1 MVIGIEASRAN
12 RAQRTGVE
20 WYAAH
25 LLRELHRLPVA
36 TLHAWVLYT
45 NAPLQQDLREW
56 TKGWTERVLSW
67 PPKYLWT
74 QLRLSSEMRL
84 MPPDVLF
91 VPAHVLPRVL
101 PKRTVVTIHDVGFR
115 RHPEFYKPI
124 QVAYHEATTRDIVRS
139 SAHILTV
146 SEFSKQELVTLYGCP
161 PDRVHVTPL
170 GVQHE
175 VYRPCSQDEQRVVRE
190 QYQLGDEPV
199 FLFIGRFEEKKNI
212 GGVLEA
218 FFAFAERSPKGLLL
232 LVGQPGKGW
241 KRFAQRIEHHPQ
253 GKRVRVLGYVTEAQK
268 VALLSTATALLHLS
282 WYEGFGLTIL
292 EAFAC
297 GALVIASSAGSLPE
311 VAGGAAFALVS
322 PQDTQEASH
331 ALERV
336 IDLSAQERSVYQ
348 TRGVERAKEFTWQKT
363 AEATYAVLTDYEV
376 S

>member
-45 NAPLQQDLREW
+45 NVPLRQDLREW

-336 IDLSAQERSVYQ
+336 TALSAQERSVYQ
-348 TRGVERAKEFTWQKT
+348 TRGVERANEFTWQKT
-363 AEATYAVLTDYEV
+363 AEATYAVLTDYEA

>member
-45 NAPLQQDLREW
+45 NTPLQQDLREW

-67 PPKYLWT
+67 PPQYLWT
-74 QLRLSSEMRL
+74 QIRLSSEMRL

-101 PKRTVVTIHDVGFR
+101 PRRTVVTIHDVGFR

-146 SEFSKQELVTLYGCP
+146 SEFSKQELVTLYGCAP
-161 PDRVHVTPL
+161 ERIHVTPL

-175 VYRPCSQDEQRVVRE
+175 VYRPSSVEEQQAARE
-190 QYQLGDEPV
+190 AHGLGDESF
-199 FLFIGRFEEKKNI
+199 FLFIGRFEEKKHI
-212 GGVLEA
+212 RGVVEA
-218 FFAFAERSPKGLLL
+218 FFAFAERSSTGLLV

-241 KRFAQRIEHHPQ
+241 KQLARRIEQHPH
-253 GKRVRVLGYVTEAQK
+253 GKRVRLLGYVSEAQK
-268 VALLSTATALLHLS
+268 VALLSASTALVHLS
-282 WYEGFGLTIL
+282 WYEGFGLTLL

-297 GALVIASSAGSLPE
+297 GTLVIASNAGSLPE
-311 VAGGAAFALVS
+311 VAGDAAFALVS
-322 PQDTQEASH
+322 PQDIRAASEAM
-331 ALERV
+331 ERV
-336 IDLSAQERSVYQ
+336 LTLSMEERARYQERGRV
-348 TRGVERAKEFTWQKT
+348 RAQAYTWQKT
-363 AEATYAVLTDYEV
+363 AEATYAILTEYDP